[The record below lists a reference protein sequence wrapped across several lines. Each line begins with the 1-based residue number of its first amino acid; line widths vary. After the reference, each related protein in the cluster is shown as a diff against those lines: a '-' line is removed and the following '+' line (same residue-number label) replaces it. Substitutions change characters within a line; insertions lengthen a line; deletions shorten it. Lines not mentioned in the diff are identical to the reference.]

1 LKLSSCDI
9 CFWYSNISLLHEI
22 TEILLKV
29 AFNTIP
35 LPPKTISELA
45 TSQTCEKLEMEK
57 TLNREIFSG
66 KENTEKSDISYF

>member
-1 LKLSSCDI
+1 
-9 CFWYSNISLLHEI
+9 
-22 TEILLKV
+22 LKV

-66 KENTEKSDISYF
+66 KENAEKSDISYF